1 MASVNLL
8 EALERRGGARRVD
21 EEELLSVY
29 GLWVA
34 MWRDPYRRAESQYR
48 YPARTGTTMPFSE
61 WLTEICRTRSS
72 DDPHLL
78 SQTESVTWRG
88 KIFMPNLVLR
98 WDFPRFRRIFGTRPV
113 AHLKGSAPAPT
124 EWTPESEAAFAESYA
139 EDIRIWNDGLKGAA
153 CSCCSHSR
161 AAPPSAEAR
170 GARAPSRAPK
180 AADSSRAL

>member
-1 MASVNLL
+1 MLDHLQRAAFLPCARGEGGDAGNPLPATPLFLPSRYRPILVDSRVAFLRIRKCASVSLL

-72 DDPHLL
+72 DDPHLTLPNGVRDMAREDLHAKPGIALGL
-78 SQTESVTWRG
+78 SQVP
-88 KIFMPNLVLR
+88 PNLRHQTGRPPQALGAGANR
-98 WDFPRFRRIFGTRPV
+98 MDTRV
-113 AHLKGSAPAPT
+113 
-124 EWTPESEAAFAESYA
+124 
-139 EDIRIWNDGLKGAA
+139 
-153 CSCCSHSR
+153 
-161 AAPPSAEAR
+161 R
-170 GARAPSRAPK
+170 GRVC
-180 AADSSRAL
+180 